1 MCLIQRSGIEKS
13 DIMKKREGWMTDDA
27 SGNQSLAE
35 GSMDPQKNII
45 VGSSAKSKI

>member
-13 DIMKKREGWMTDDA
+13 DIMKREGWMTDDA

-35 GSMDPQKNII
+35 GSTYPQKNII
-45 VGSSAKSKI
+45 VGSACSNI